1 MFKNRNLIKVLGVTM
16 TFIFTLFITTQ
27 EARAESINVER
38 FNIDTEEGVVQIIK
52 KSYLNGDILVTVK
65 EEDGS
70 YCQVDYQIADEE
82 MKADCYNYKGKNKF
96 GGKKYEHFQKTVDVS
111 DIVNTEEN
119 EIKTQASYGSKTY
132 ERWSW
137 KYWYRSKWE
146 GKVNYYSVGC
156 NSMKVQPINYKK
168 NSVYINRFKNDIK
181 AVNSSMVQLT
191 TSLGVTEVGILG
203 SLATFFF
210 TGGTSTLIGAVVAI
224 GGGATSIYYAYQI
237 SSNYDDVKEDF
248 ADLKHCG
255 KVSYSNK

>member
-16 TFIFTLFITTQ
+16 TFIFTFFITTQ
-27 EARAESINVER
+27 EIKAESINVER

-210 TGGTSTLIGAVVAI
+210 TGGTSALIGAVVAI

-255 KVSYSNK
+255 KVSYSYK